1 MTTEIVAPE
10 YGDISMLTIRQREL
24 PVPGP
29 HQVLVR
35 VRAVGVN
42 PTDYKSVDRSWPR
55 TAPMVLGFEAAGVVA
70 ALGAGV
76 AAAGT
81 VAVGDDVIVY
91 PILGAYASAVLAD
104 GDDVIAKPSG
114 LSFPSA
120 ANLLLVAT
128 TAAEMLYASRVHGG
142 ETVLV
147 HGASGATG
155 VSLLQRAA
163 DLGVRIVATASER
176 NVDLLRS
183 LGADPVTYGP
193 GLEQRVRAAA
203 PDGIDAALDCV
214 GTDEATEVSLAVVAD
229 RGRIVSIANHDPDR
243 ARELGTRFLD
253 GRDPES
259 LAYRNAQRP
268 RLVHMAAEGALEVPM
283 ARTLP
288 LTVPGVQEAFAALR
302 SGHPGGK
309 LALIPELPEQ

>member
-1 MTTEIVAPE
+1 MATEIIAPE

-55 TAPMVLGFEAAGVVA
+55 TAPMVVGFEAAGVVA

-81 VAVGDDVIVY
+81 LAVGDDVIVY

-128 TAAEMLYASRVHGG
+128 TAAEMLYASRVRGG

-155 VSLLQRAA
+155 VSLLQQAA
-163 DLGVRIVATASER
+163 NVGVRIVATASER
-176 NVDLLRS
+176 NMDV
-183 LGADPVTYGP
+183 P
-193 GLEQRVRAAA
+193 A
-203 PDGIDAALDCV
+203 PWAP
-214 GTDEATEVSLAVVAD
+214 T
-229 RGRIVSIANHDPDR
+229 P
-243 ARELGTRFLD
+243 
-253 GRDPES
+253 
-259 LAYRNAQRP
+259 
-268 RLVHMAAEGALEVPM
+268 
-283 ARTLP
+283 
-288 LTVPGVQEAFAALR
+288 
-302 SGHPGGK
+302 
-309 LALIPELPEQ
+309 